1 MTKRE
6 CREAFTEVY
15 EILKLMPEELTEK
28 IPLGFREIINKEKSM
43 DYYPNIKEPVE
54 DVVLSKAA
62 LVLLSLIYRDFLCSS
77 EEKLLIKE
85 DERKELE
92 EYKKQMA
99 SNEGEK
105 INYSELLSNI
115 NALKSQSVNSSKNQS
130 LEVKETRIIVQEK
143 KWYQKIFDKIKG
155 LFK

>member
-15 EILKLMPEELTEK
+15 EILKLMPKELIEK
-28 IPLGFREIINKEKSM
+28 IPLGFRETINKERSM
-43 DYYPNIKEPVE
+43 DYYPNIKEPIE
-54 DVVLSKAA
+54 DFVLSKAA

-77 EEKLLIKE
+77 EEKNLIKE

-105 INYSELLSNI
+105 INYNELLSNI
-115 NALKSQSVNSSKNQS
+115 NALKSQSMNGSQNQS
-130 LEVKETRIIVQEK
+130 VEVKETRITVQEK
-143 KWYQKIFDKIKG
+143 KWYQKIFELIKG
-155 LFK
+155 IFK